1 MENSTRDRFKK
12 LVIDELFIDDESKI
26 KDDARFVE
34 DLGADSLDCVEMI
47 INAEEEFGIC
57 IPEDDAT
64 KLVTFGDAV
73 AYVEKRLQEKAKSQ
87 S

>member
-1 MENSTRDRFKK
+1 MEKTVRERFGK
-12 LVIDELFIDDESKI
+12 LVEDELFITDHTKI
-26 KDDARFVE
+26 KDDARFIE

-57 IPEDDAT
+57 IPEDDAN

-73 AYVEKRLQEKAKSQ
+73 AYVEKKLQEKTKSQ

>member
-26 KDDARFVE
+26 KDDARFIE

-47 INAEEEFGIC
+47 LNAEEEFGIC
-57 IPEDDAT
+57 IPEDDAN

>member
-12 LVIDELFIDDESKI
+12 LVINELFIDDESKI

-34 DLGADSLDCVEMI
+34 DLGADSLDCVEI
-47 INAEEEFGIC
+47 IISAEEMFGIC
-57 IPEDDAT
+57 IPEDEAND
-64 KLVTFGDAV
+64 LVTFGDAV
-73 AYVEKRLQEKAKSQ
+73 AYVEKKLQEKAKSQ